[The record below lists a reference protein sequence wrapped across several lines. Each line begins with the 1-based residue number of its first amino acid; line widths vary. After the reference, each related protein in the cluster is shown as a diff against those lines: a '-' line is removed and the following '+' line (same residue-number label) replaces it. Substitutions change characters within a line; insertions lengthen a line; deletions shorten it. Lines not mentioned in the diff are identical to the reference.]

1 MLTTLTSRA
10 YRRTLVKRLSGFSAS
25 VELPAGGRVERAL
38 IRAMFMVLGRLAKMD
53 GRVTEEDIRYASEII
68 KRMALSNEKRRQAI
82 DFYEQGKHPA
92 SDLGEAINIAGKM
105 IGRRSALA
113 KLFMQI
119 QCEAACLKG
128 NLRLKD
134 KMMLRNVA
142 ESLGYTKPEF
152 LAMASATQSGHY
164 RRSEGRSDHRPA
176 TEFAQSRRRSFL
188 QNAYRVLQLE
198 ADVEDSEIRRAYL
211 RMMSLNHPDKLA
223 SNNLSEAALRQ
234 AQENAMA
241 IRSAYET
248 LCGFRKIR
256 A

>member
-1 MLTTLTSRA
+1 MLTTLMSRA
-10 YRRTLVKRLSGFSAS
+10 YRKALVKRLSGFSALL
-25 VELPAGGRVERAL
+25 ELPAGGRVELAL
-38 IRAMFMVLGRLAKMD
+38 MKAMFMVLGRLAKMD
-53 GRVTEEDIRYASEII
+53 GRVTEEEIRYASGIM
-68 KRMALSNEKRRQAI
+68 KRMALTHEKRQQAI
-82 DFYEQGKHPA
+82 GFFEQGKHPHA
-92 SDLGEAINIAGKM
+92 ALGEAINIAGKM

-134 KMMLRNVA
+134 KMMLGDVA
-142 ESLGYTKPEF
+142 ESLGYTRPEF
-152 LAMASATQSGHY
+152 LAMASATQS
-164 RRSEGRSDHRPA
+164 RCCQQAQGRSDHGPGA
-176 TEFAQSRRRSFL
+176 EFPQSCGRSFL

-198 ADVEDSEIRRAYL
+198 PDVEDGEVRRAYL
-211 RMMSLNHPDKLA
+211 RMMSRNHPDKLA
-223 SNNLSEAALRQ
+223 SNNLSAAALRQ
-234 AQENAMA
+234 AQENAIA